1 MIQIQY
7 GKNFLKDS
15 LNDMWGLCFP
25 DDTPEFR
32 AFYFEKVYRDEETL
46 ILLEDNNVIASLQMI
61 PYQIKLE
68 NKMYPAA
75 YISGAMTHPDFQGK
89 GYMEKLLNHAF
100 EEMKRK
106 KFLIT
111 FLIPQGERLFN
122 FYSKHGYQTAFPCH
136 SESVFTLKEEKNET
150 NYFVQH
156 KTMENINLEELY
168 SIYSGFLNKKETV
181 VMKTI
186 QQFSNILEDLFLDNG
201 SLFAGKNKI
210 ALTIPDEND
219 SFIILKEC
227 VCDAEE
233 KEEFLS
239 AIANLSGKNKII
251 EINSP
256 SGDFSHYWGMMRVL
270 DESVNIT
277 KDIYMNTMLN

>member
-1 MIQIQY
+1 MIHFRY
-7 GKNFLKDS
+7 GEKIFKDS
-15 LNDMWGLCFP
+15 LSEMWGLCFP

-46 ILLEDNNVIASLQMI
+46 VLLEDNKPIASLQMI

-68 NKMYPAA
+68 DKIYPAA

-89 GYMEKLLNHAF
+89 TYMRKLLNHAF

-106 KFLIT
+106 KIPIT

-122 FYSKHGYQTAFPCH
+122 FYSKHGYQKAFPCN
-136 SESVFTLKEEKNET
+136 SKSIFILKEEKNET
-150 NYFVQH
+150 DCFIQH
-156 KTMENINLEELY
+156 KTMEKINLEELY
-168 SIYSGFLNKKETV
+168 SIYSDFLNKKENV
-181 VMKTI
+181 VLKTM
-186 QQFSNILEDLFLDNG
+186 QQFSTILEDLFMDNG
-201 SLFAGKNKI
+201 TLFAGKNKI
-210 ALTIPDEND
+210 ALTIPDEDN
-219 SFIILKEC
+219 SFTILKEC
-227 VCDAEE
+227 VCNSDE

-239 AIANLSGKNKII
+239 TIANLSGKNKII

-270 DESVNIT
+270 DESVNVT